1 MKYRIRHIKYGECIA
16 TICDGDEIELEPIDD
31 CPAAEC
37 DGSECTCKQ
46 GGEDDTKP
54 VSGS

>member
-1 MKYRIRHIKYGECIA
+1 MKYRIRHIKCGECIA

-46 GGEDDTKP
+46 GGEDDP
-54 VSGS
+54 NPIPSR